1 MRNAILLLLTLLIQ
15 HARAESK
22 KPNIILLFADDQTTS
37 TLGCYGNPYIHNPNI
52 DKLAQK
58 GTRFKNAVVSHPI
71 CWASRTTILT
81 GMTARGYRTPG
92 KTDYARP
99 ETVETLYTDLLRQHN
114 YRTGHIGKW
123 HAHTHDGFKASDH
136 FDTYKLISRNP
147 FYKKQPDG
155 TIRHETELII
165 DHGID
170 FIKEQPKDQ
179 PFALNL
185 WFNAAHAEDYDNRPG
200 IGQFPWPKAVDHL
213 YRDKNLP
220 DPILNTAENF
230 DSLPSF
236 IKTSIPRQR
245 YYWRWNTPEKYQT
258 NIRAYYRMVSGI
270 DQAIGRLLTAL
281 EASGQADNTIIIY
294 TADNGYHMGNR
305 GLAGKW
311 THHEQSLQVPLIIHD
326 PRIPA
331 GSQNKTTTAPALNL
345 DLPATI
351 LDWAGIPIPKRY
363 QGRSL
368 NPLLTGATPTDW
380 PTETFHEHFAV
391 RHFIPAFEGL
401 RTTRYKYA
409 RYLDHDHEFL
419 HDLENDPLELTNL
432 APNPEYKNIL
442 AHLRSRTDQKIAEL
456 GGPLDPLNKEFET
469 STKEYPTLQGTHN
482 LLNKK
487 TLRSWSYDPNYWSY
501 QNKTL
506 TIKNPGDLSTPHSLT
521 WKNSTLADY
530 ELTLE
535 IKHTAN
541 AKLSLQPHAQMAPNL
556 SEHQLDHTSGT
567 AIPLTSADP
576 DTWHTH
582 RIKVQGQT
590 RQHWINDKLILET
603 SDKNKTTEGI
613 LALQLLPSPAA
624 TIEIK
629 KINLTHLYATLKK

>member
-1 MRNAILLLLTLLIQ
+1 MRNVILLLLTLLIQ
-15 HARAESK
+15 HTHAQSK
-22 KPNIILLFADDQTTS
+22 KPNIILLFADDQTIN
-37 TLGCYGNPYIHNPNI
+37 TLGCYGNPNIHTPNI

-58 GTRFKNAVVSHPI
+58 GTRFQNALVSQPI

-123 HAHTHDGFKASDH
+123 HAHTPTGFKASDH
-136 FDTYKLISRNP
+136 FDTYTLVSRNP
-147 FYKKQPDG
+147 FYKTQPDG

-213 YRDKNLP
+213 YRDTNLP
-220 DPILNTAENF
+220 DPELKAAENF
-230 DSLPSF
+230 DNLPPF
-236 IKTSIPRQR
+236 IKTSVPRER

-326 PRIPA
+326 PRLPA
-331 GSQNKTTTAPALNL
+331 GSQNKTTSAPALNL
-345 DLPATI
+345 DLPTTI
-351 LDWAGIPIPKRY
+351 LDWAGIPIPERY

-368 NPLLTGATPTDW
+368 TPLLTGTTPADW
-380 PTETFHEHFAV
+380 PTETYHEHFAV
-391 RHFIPAFEGL
+391 RHLIPAFEGI

-419 HDLENDPLELTNL
+419 HDLEKDPLELINL
-432 APNPEYKNIL
+432 ADSPEHQKIL
-442 AHLRSRTDQKIAEL
+442 TALRKRTDQKITTL
-456 GGPLDPLNKEFET
+456 GGPLDPPDKKFRT
-469 STKEYPTLQGTHN
+469 STKAYPTPQGTHE
-482 LLNKK
+482 LLNGKN
-487 TLRSWSYDPNYWSY
+487 LRAWSYDPNYWSH
-501 QNKTL
+501 QNNIL
-506 TIKNPGDLSTPHSLT
+506 TIQNPGTLANPHSLT
-521 WKNSTLADY
+521 WKNSTLANY
-530 ELTLE
+530 EITLE
-535 IKHTAN
+535 IKHTEN
-541 AKLSLQPHAQMAPNL
+541 AKLSLQPHAQMAPKLQKN
-556 SEHQLDHTSGT
+556 QLDHTTGT
-567 AIPLTSADP
+567 AIPLTTEAP

-582 RIKVQGQT
+582 RIKIQGKT
-590 RQHWINDKLILET
+590 RKHWINDKLILDILEE
-603 SDKNKTTEGI
+603 NKTTEGI
-613 LALQLLPSPAA
+613 LSLQLLPSPAA

-629 KINLTHLYATLKK
+629 KINLTHL